1 MTRFLPIALAA
12 IIFTGLQIVIGAWVK
27 RIRPPVLDERDGA
40 ENTLDAWLWI
50 IATTLIF
57 ILLSMMAAEAWSRW
71 V

>member
-1 MTRFLPIALAA
+1 MMRFLPIALAA

-27 RIRPPVLDERDGA
+27 RIRPPVVDERGEA
-40 ENTLDAWLWI
+40 ENTPDAWLWI

-57 ILLSMMAAEAWSRW
+57 ILLSMMMAEAWSRW